1 MWEEWDDE
9 YFVRN
14 FFDWN
19 IFAKYFKDNEFQE
32 LEEKIKQKYSNIKL
46 DELYKKDDK
55 EYNDNVLLILHSF
68 IEEKKYVDASDFLIN
83 IILRWNYYTSLRSEK
98 ELNLKAV
105 KNRLKM
111 NVDICVLPDLYNNF
125 EEYFYSYFP
134 LFLIETQQLINNK
147 KENEDIIEYDVNIIN
162 DIKETYNYE
171 FFVNISYDSII
182 HANIF
187 FGDLVLLKFIPKG
200 TAKNDSQNMY
210 TPLFNSSKKKSDVSS
225 NSSHSNENDK
235 MSMESS
241 SVSTDL
247 EYQKNDTNG
256 QMNDYTYDHIN
267 SEHSCK
273 SQQNSEHFC
282 KSQQNSEHS
291 CKSQQ
296 NSEHVHKNDATSSDN
311 NNNVNI
317 YNKKNSPLLLS
328 HDKVEEGT
336 QFNSDKKENLNDR
349 LKKQSDKNL
358 KGSVDCKNELAKNP
372 KQISD
377 EINDDIY
384 MVRKYC
390 VRHLLGYV
398 VSKSRENIKIKF
410 NLNYPN
416 FDIIDKVRKEIIYEI
431 FNNEMLMHNYFI
443 RISKLTSLISTLRLF
458 NCLFNFRNSCILNE
472 IVEGNTNDNEDNMDD
487 VIIENVQPVKK
498 RKRGEG
504 SYANSEMNELINGYN
519 DNNNNN
525 NNKENKKHQEDQDEE
540 DLDDDEQ
547 MDIIKNIEKKNN
559 TKIKK
564 KKDEIRQNGNIHMND
579 INLLDINQE
588 ELHNIQLSDNITEE
602 YLKEKIEDYLKR
614 YMCDDFKNKNMIN
627 KMTNERNITSA
638 LKNNIYNYN
647 QCKNI
652 NNEIKN
658 VSHIHSN
665 NKDDIRSQNE
675 YYLFEHLD
683 ENYKGLEY
691 IPELLRKRFF
701 SMYNKYQLRAINN
714 SILNDGVTLI
724 QGPPGTGKTTTILG
738 IISALIFYEKDEN
751 IEDDII
757 DKDNNMEIRK
767 TMIDEN
773 SYIPFN
779 ITMKEE
785 KKSPYAWLNYD
796 KNDDYC
802 YMNDNCFD
810 AMEYEDFH
818 HIEENKEEEG
828 KNIFHINKSNLNEKN
843 DAYAI
848 HLSIM
853 NASNRTLKVDE
864 SVDINNTND
873 DDNNDVYKNNE
884 NRIKNL
890 ISLTES
896 YYYSYVN
903 NDHILNNKMECIE
916 KNKNE
921 KSNYS
926 YYVSEGKQ
934 IIKNDNNSNYDYNN
948 DDYNNDGE
956 EKYKVYKQN
965 KENFNFK
972 LHGLKLEDN
981 AEANKEYNNN
991 ISSYSIYNNNHEI
1004 EEQDKQNERNKMKK
1018 RNECNQLN
1026 VIKNKKIL
1034 VCAPSNAAI
1043 DEILRRLISN
1053 DLGILDENG
1062 NFFNPIVTRIGGNV
1076 STDLLEFSLEF
1087 KEQLYYYLNKKD
1099 ENKMIKSNLLKTSTI
1114 ICSTLSSSSNTSLIN
1129 NIKKFD
1135 AIIIDE
1141 SSQSV
1146 EIDILIPLSFAC
1158 KKIILVG
1165 DPKQLSAT
1173 VFSLFAK
1180 KHKYAR
1186 SLFERLQ
1193 KKYLMNER
1201 KYNLLSIQYRMH
1213 PEISAFPKKC
1223 YYKNKIRDAP
1233 HFLFTVLKELEISKY
1248 IKRKNKKSIKND
1260 IKSDD
1265 QNEIDDETKIND
1277 ELQNKYIET
1286 LLCNFNLVEFIKKN
1300 MGIISPSLNNI
1311 MLCQENQ
1318 GLIDWF
1324 CIPLL
1329 QHSVFYDISFSKQKK
1344 IKNSYINI
1352 EESEVVIHFIEFLH
1366 YIFMSEN
1373 MTQWYKRIGIIT
1385 PYATEKFFLKKILK
1399 RFFINKGY
1407 SKNISNF
1414 IDVGTVDGFQGTEKD
1429 MIIFVCVRT
1438 KGNLKRKKKKEKS
1451 NINISKNMDEDIIT
1465 NSEKKKKKNLE
1476 KGNQNRE
1483 IMPNSNDPTLI
1494 FSSSSEYA
1502 FDEEIDSSNLF
1513 FSNYKR
1519 LNVALTRARFNL
1531 FIFGNCKFLKHC
1543 DEWDKI
1549 IEHYKMKNKI
1559 IKIKR
1564 KKFYK
1569 KINTT
1574 LSNMNE
1580 EELFDNNVEV
1590 INKKIENSF
1599 YNKNI
1604 IDYNFEPIYEKN
1616 NSSFDFTKYMNIS
1629 AEEVYE
1635 TEKNKIHSTDHK
1647 DDKNNIINK
1656 ENVVDHKNEDN
1667 NKDIINFFKELYMD
1681 DISDSL
1687 IECDKENNNN
1697 IFQDDDNVLNE
1708 IKDNN
1713 IKEET
1718 VGSIKNENVFTEMI
1732 KNNDKNI
1739 YDEEKMNG
1747 GIPLYNEHIEDEPNN
1762 ILNIDEMNNKKKKK
1776 DEDEESF
1783 ERAKIS
1789 SLSNKNNNNNNN
1801 KNNNIYYLKDNNYFI
1816 DTLFNYCKSNKHLH
1830 FAVQK
1835 ILPNFSKK
1843 FLFNCVD

>member
-1 MWEEWDDE
+1 MWEEWDE
-9 YFVRN
+9 ECLVRN

-19 IFAKYFKDNEFQE
+19 IFSKYFKDNEFQE
-32 LEEKIKQKYSNIKL
+32 LEEKIKEKYINIKL
-46 DELYKKDDK
+46 DELHKKDEK
-55 EYNDNVLLILHSF
+55 ENNDNVLLILHSF
-68 IEEKKYVDASDFLIN
+68 IEEKKYIDASDFLIN

-98 ELNLKAV
+98 ELNLKEV

-111 NVDICVLPDLYNNF
+111 NVDICTLPDLYNNF

-162 DIKETYNYE
+162 DIKETYNFE

-187 FGDLVLLKFIPKG
+187 FGDLVLLKFIPKE
-200 TAKNDSQNMY
+200 TANNDSQNIY
-210 TPLFNSSKKKSDVSS
+210 TPLFDSAKKKSDISS
-225 NSSHSNENDK
+225 NSLHSNENDK
-235 MSMESS
+235 MSIDSS
-241 SVSTDL
+241 SVCTDFEDQRNSHTNAHTNL
-247 EYQKNDTNG
+247 EN
-256 QMNDYTYDHIN
+256 
-267 SEHSCK
+267 SCK
-273 SQQNSEHFC
+273 SEQY
-282 KSQQNSEHS
+282 
-291 CKSQQ
+291 
-296 NSEHVHKNDATSSDN
+296 SEHVHKNDSTRSDN
-311 NNNVNI
+311 NNNVHSN
-317 YNKKNSPLLLS
+317 NKNYSPLLLS
-328 HDKVEEGT
+328 RDKIEEGT
-336 QFNSDKKENLNDR
+336 QFNSDKKEDLNDM
-349 LKKQSDKNL
+349 LKKENDKNG
-358 KGSVDCKNELAKNP
+358 KGLVDCKNDLAKNH
-372 KQISD
+372 KAISD

-398 VSKSRENIKIKF
+398 VAKSRENIKIKF

-431 FNNEMLMHNYFI
+431 FNNEMIMHNYII

-472 IVEGNTNDNEDNMDD
+472 IVEGNTNDNENNMDD
-487 VIIENVQPVKK
+487 VVIENELPVKK
-498 RKRGEG
+498 RKRREG
-504 SYANSEMNELINGYN
+504 PYANSEKYELMKRCN
-519 DNNNNN
+519 DNN
-525 NNKENKKHQEDQDEE
+525 KEKEKEQEE
-540 DLDDDEQ
+540 DKDKDKEKEQ
-547 MDIIKNIEKKNN
+547 DKEI
-559 TKIKK
+559 KIKK
-564 KKDEIRQNGNIHMND
+564 EEIRHNRNIHMND
-579 INLLDINQE
+579 LNLLNINQE

-602 YLKEKIEDYLKR
+602 YLKEKIENYLKR
-614 YMCDDFKNKNMIN
+614 YICDDFKNKDMIN
-627 KMTNERNITSA
+627 NISNERNITRA
-638 LKNNIYNYN
+638 LNNICNYDEYNSIDN
-647 QCKNI
+647 K
-652 NNEIKN
+652 IKN
-658 VSHIHSN
+658 VSCIHSK
-665 NKDDIRSQNE
+665 NKDEMISQND
-675 YYLFEHLD
+675 YLFEPLD
-683 ENYKGLEY
+683 EYYKGFEY
-691 IPELLRKRFF
+691 IPELLRNRFF
-701 SMYNKYQLRAINN
+701 SIYNKYQLRAINN
-714 SILNDGVTLI
+714 SILNDGITLI

-738 IISALIFYEKDEN
+738 IISALIFYEKDK
-751 IEDDII
+751 IVEDDII
-757 DKDNNMEIRK
+757 EKDNNLETRK
-767 TMIDEN
+767 TMINEHT
-773 SYIPFN
+773 YMPFN
-779 ITMKEE
+779 ISIKEE

-818 HIEENKEEEG
+818 HIEEKKEEEG
-828 KNIFHINKSNLNEKN
+828 KNIFHINKSNINEKN

-853 NASNRTLKVDE
+853 NASNRKLKVDE
-864 SVDINNTND
+864 NVEINNTND
-873 DDNNDVYKNNE
+873 NNNDVYKNNE

-903 NDHILNNKMECIE
+903 NDNILNNKLECIE
-916 KNKNE
+916 KYKNE

-926 YYVSEGKQ
+926 YYVSECKE
-934 IIKNDNNSNYDYNN
+934 IIKNDDDGKDEDENQDQYQDQDDDDKEENDDDKKGNDVDKEEEEEEENYHIYKHNN
-948 DDYNNDGE
+948 D
-956 EKYKVYKQN
+956 
-965 KENFNFK
+965 NFNIKF
-972 LHGLKLEDN
+972 HGLKLQEY
-981 AEANKEYNNN
+981 EETNKGYNNN
-991 ISSYSIYNNNHEI
+991 ISSYNIYNNNYEI
-1004 EEQDKQNERNKMKK
+1004 ERKEKKNKK
-1018 RNECNQLN
+1018 RITKKKKKCNQLN
-1026 VIKNKKIL
+1026 LIKNKKIL

-1062 NFFNPIVTRIGGNV
+1062 NLFNPIVTRIGGNV

-1087 KEQLYYYLNKKD
+1087 KEQLYFYLNKID

-1146 EIDILIPLSFAC
+1146 EIDILIPLSFTC

-1193 KKYLMNER
+1193 KKYLTNER

-1233 HFLFTVLKELEISKY
+1233 HFLFTVLKELEINKY
-1248 IKRKNKKSIKND
+1248 IKRKNTKSIRN
-1260 IKSDD
+1260 INSDE
-1265 QNEIDDETKIND
+1265 QNQFTDEV
-1277 ELQNKYIET
+1277 QNKYIEN
-1286 LLCNFNLVEFIKKN
+1286 LLCNFNLVEFIKKHI
-1300 MGIISPSLNNI
+1300 GIISPSLNKI
-1311 MLCQENQ
+1311 MLYQENQ

-1344 IKNSYINI
+1344 IKNSYINV

-1385 PYATEKFFLKKILK
+1385 PYATEKFFLKKMLK

-1407 SKNISNF
+1407 GKNISNF

-1438 KGNLKRKKKKEKS
+1438 KGNLKRKKKKEKH
-1451 NINISKNMDEDIIT
+1451 NNKNISKNVDEDIIT
-1465 NSEKKKKKNLE
+1465 HLEEKQFLE
-1476 KGNQNRE
+1476 KEKANQNKE
-1483 IMPNSNDPTLI
+1483 VVTNSNDEMILL
-1494 FSSSSEYA
+1494 SSSSEYSIN
-1502 FDEEIDSSNLF
+1502 EEIDSSNLF

-1549 IEHYKMKNKI
+1549 IEHYKMRNKI

-1569 KINTT
+1569 KINNILT
-1574 LSNMNE
+1574 NMNE

-1616 NSSFDFTKYMNIS
+1616 NSLFDFTKYLNIS
-1629 AEEVYE
+1629 GVEVYE
-1635 TEKNKIHSTDHK
+1635 NEKNRISSK
-1647 DDKNNIINK
+1647 DNKDGKNNMINK
-1656 ENVVDHKNEDN
+1656 ESVVDHKTEDN
-1667 NKDIINFFKELYMD
+1667 NKDIINFFKELYKD

-1687 IECDKENNNN
+1687 MEYDKEKDVYDICIKKGFQVNKNNL
-1697 IFQDDDNVLNE
+1697 FQDDNNVLNE
-1708 IKDNN
+1708 MKDNN
-1713 IKEET
+1713 IKEDKI
-1718 VGSIKNENVFTEMI
+1718 GSVEKENVLIEMLSNNENN
-1732 KNNDKNI
+1732 K
-1739 YDEEKMNG
+1739 YDEEKAK
-1747 GIPLYNEHIEDEPNN
+1747 GISLYNEHFEDDTNDVLNIED
-1762 ILNIDEMNNKKKKK
+1762 MNKKKKE
-1776 DEDEESF
+1776 EDEESF
-1783 ERAKIS
+1783 EKSKIS
-1789 SLSNKNNNNNNN
+1789 SLSNKNTNT
-1801 KNNNIYYLKDNNYFI
+1801 YYLKDNNYFI
-1816 DTLFNYCKSNKHLH
+1816 DTLFNYCKSNKDLH
-1830 FAVQK
+1830 FAVQT
-1835 ILPNFSKK
+1835 ILPNFSKR
-1843 FLFNCVD
+1843 FLSNCVD